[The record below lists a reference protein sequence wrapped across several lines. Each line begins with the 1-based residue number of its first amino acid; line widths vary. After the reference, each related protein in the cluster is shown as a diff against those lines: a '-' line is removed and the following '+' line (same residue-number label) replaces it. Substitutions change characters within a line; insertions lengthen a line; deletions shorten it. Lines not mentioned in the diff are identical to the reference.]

1 MKNDLLQL
9 CLSNAILPQFQSF
22 YESLFLGTVMG
33 NFPDNIDPDR
43 NFGNS
48 DSDAESEKHWLKIIV
63 LAACYV
69 FITRHLSQKRLMSKT
84 ISFYFKKP

>member
-1 MKNDLLQL
+1 
-9 CLSNAILPQFQSF
+9 
-22 YESLFLGTVMG
+22 MG

-84 ISFYFKKP
+84 ISVYFKKP

>member
-1 MKNDLLQL
+1 
-9 CLSNAILPQFQSF
+9 
-22 YESLFLGTVMG
+22 MG

-69 FITRHLSQKRLMSKT
+69 FITRH
-84 ISFYFKKP
+84 I